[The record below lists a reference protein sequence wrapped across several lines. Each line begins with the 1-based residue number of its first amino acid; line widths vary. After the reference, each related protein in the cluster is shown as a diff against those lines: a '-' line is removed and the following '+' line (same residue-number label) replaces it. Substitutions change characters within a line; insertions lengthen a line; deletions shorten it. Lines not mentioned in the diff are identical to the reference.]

1 VPKKPLKTLKSLKNT
16 LIIPLILLLFLLPS
30 LFLNF
35 FFFDKLKDNW
45 QEIEVIGVIDGDTI
59 VLDGKTRLRL
69 RCVDAPE
76 LEYCGGTEAKA
87 LMEKLV
93 DGKKVVIKEQIID
106 ARGRPMALVYVDGK
120 LINEEIIKS
129 GWGRYH
135 SDKTSVR
142 EVLKSAYKHAREKK
156 LGIFSSQC
164 SQMQNPDNPKCNI
177 KANIDKNST
186 RRNYYFPGCA
196 QYDYTIVE
204 LDLGE
209 GWFCTEKEAK
219 AAGYTRSKT
228 CP

>member
-1 VPKKPLKTLKSLKNT
+1 MPKKSLKTLKNT
-16 LIIPLILLLFLLPS
+16 LIIPLVLLLFLLPS

-35 FFFDKLKDNW
+35 FLFDKLKDNW
-45 QEIEVIGVIDGDTI
+45 QEIEVLGVIDGDTI

-69 RCVDAPE
+69 RCIDAPE

-87 LMEKLV
+87 LLEKLLN
-93 DGKKVVIKEQIID
+93 GKKVVIKEQIID
-106 ARGRPMALVYVDGK
+106 TKGRPMALVYANGK
-120 LINEEIIKS
+120 LINEEMLKS
-129 GWGRYH
+129 GWARYH
-135 SDKTSVR
+135 SDQTSAK
-142 EVLKSAYKHAREKK
+142 EVLKSAYQQAREKK

-164 SQMQNPDNPKCNI
+164 SQMQNPDNPDCNI

-209 GWFCTEKEAK
+209 AWFCTEKEAQT
-219 AAGYTRSKT
+219 AGFTRSLT

>member
-1 VPKKPLKTLKSLKNT
+1 MAKKPLKTLKSLKNT

-35 FFFDKLKDNW
+35 FLFNKLKDNW
-45 QEIEVIGVIDGDTI
+45 QEIEVLGVIDGDTI

-76 LEYCGGTEAKA
+76 LEYCGGIEAKA

-120 LINEEIIKS
+120 LVNEEIIKS

-142 EVLKSAYKHAREKK
+142 EVLKSAYKHAREEK

>member
-1 VPKKPLKTLKSLKNT
+1 MPKKPLKSLKNT

-87 LMEKLV
+87 LLEKLV

-164 SQMQNPDNPKCNI
+164 SQMQNPDNPDCNI
-177 KANIDKNST
+177 KGNIDKNST

-209 GWFCTEKEAK
+209 GWFCTEKQAK